1 LLPLKLVGQPFYS
14 LICKFVLTPEQR
26 LKHVNAP
33 VQLGAHRFQMLYLCL
48 LDLGLGLGLFD
59 LVFQARRLLIMSPFS
74 LCTAATRR
82 PGRKF

>member
-48 LDLGLGLGLFD
+48 LNLGLASVFLTLFS
-59 LVFQARRLLIMSPFS
+59 RLDV
-74 LCTAATRR
+74 C
-82 PGRKF
+82 